1 MPADGHQEGNQLLK
15 ADEPELA
22 IERYEGALEV
32 LGRVGGGANEL
43 FLQSSLHVS
52 R

>member
-1 MPADGHQEGNQLLK
+1 MCDLQRHQEGNQLLK

-32 LGRVGGGANEL
+32 LGRVGADEL
-43 FLQSSLHVS
+43 PAELCS
-52 R
+52 

>member
-1 MPADGHQEGNQLLK
+1 MSRSTRCHQEGNQLLK

-32 LGRVGGGANEL
+32 LGPVAVL
-43 FLQSSLHVS
+43 CS
-52 R
+52 